1 MDFRATIARLSEPP
15 GVSGYEQRVAE
26 CAAELLAPCCDT
38 VKTLPLFAVAGTRY
52 ASRPDAP
59 RVLLDAHI
67 DQIGFIVTGHAGHG
81 FLRFAA
87 CGGFDPRV
95 LPAKEV
101 LIHAKS
107 GVLRGIVAC
116 LPPHLRDAETDPS
129 SASPIEDLV
138 IDSGFDDAEALIP
151 IGTPITVDAPPFTM
165 GEDYIGAAA
174 LDDRACFTSLLYCM
188 QLLADEP
195 LPVQVTVVGSSREE
209 TGADGATTATYD
221 VRPEYAVA
229 VDVTHGATPDAPR
242 SRTFPMGSGAAIGI
256 GPHLNRKVSSTL
268 VHLAQEQKIPY
279 TREILCSRTGTN
291 ATAMQIV
298 RAGVATGLVSLPLR
312 YMHTACEV
320 IREADARACGE
331 LLAAFIRSFRE
342 GVPKCWN

>member
-15 GVSGYEQRVAE
+15 GVSGYEQRAAE
-26 CAAELLAPCCDT
+26 CAAELLTPFCDT

-52 ASRPDAP
+52 AAVSGAP

-81 FLRFAA
+81 FLRFTT

-101 LIHAKS
+101 LIHAKEGLLH
-107 GVLRGIVAC
+107 GVIAC
-116 LPPHLRDAETDPS
+116 LPPHMKDAAQPGAVTI
-129 SASPIEDLV
+129 ADLV
-138 IDSGFDDAEALIP
+138 IDSGLEDAESRIP
-151 IGTPITVDAPPFTM
+151 IGTPVTVAAPPFGM

-174 LDDRACFTSLLYCM
+174 LDDRACFTAILYALELLK
-188 QLLADEP
+188 DEP
-195 LPVQVTVVGSSREE
+195 LPVELTVVGSSQEE
-209 TGADGATTATYD
+209 TGGLGATTATFD
-221 VRPEYAVA
+221 TRPDYAVA
-229 VDVTHGATPDAPR
+229 VDVTHAWTPDA
-242 SRTFPMGSGAAIGI
+242 SRERTVPAGSGAAIGV

-268 VHLAQEQKIPY
+268 IHLAQENGIPY

-291 ATAMQIV
+291 ATHMQIV
-298 RAGVATGLVSLPLR
+298 RTGSATGLVSLPLR